1 MRFNEEIDEAGVFR
15 TWLEMERETKASV
28 LVLLFMVLFSHIH
41 GNLEGDALHMQ
52 RSSLNDPR
60 GVLQSW
66 DPTLYNPCT
75 WLHITCNADNSVI
88 RVDLGSADL
97 SGQLVPEL
105 GLLKNL
111 QFLQFQDNNISGKIP
126 SELGNLTN
134 LVSLDLY
141 LNRFSGS
148 IPRTLGNLKKLRF
161 LRLNNNRL
169 SGHIPMSLTAIST
182 LEVLDLSSNKLKG
195 EVPSNGSFAVFTP
208 VSFAN
213 NKHLCGRVT
222 GKRCPGSPPFY
233 TPPPPLSSGKVP
245 SIY

>member
-111 QFLQFQDNNISGKIP
+111 QFL
-126 SELGNLTN
+126 
-134 LVSLDLY
+134 
-141 LNRFSGS
+141 
-148 IPRTLGNLKKLRF
+148 
-161 LRLNNNRL
+161 RLNNNRL

>member
-161 LRLNNNRL
+161 L
-169 SGHIPMSLTAIST
+169 
-182 LEVLDLSSNKLKG
+182 DLSSNKLKG